1 MRIDWNLSAFDSIRR
16 DPAVKAALRA
26 AGQRVLSRCG
36 EGYELSEYEGKKR
49 SRVHVS
55 TDSTRAMRDNAQNAT
70 LARARDAA

>member
-1 MRIDWNLSAFDSIRR
+1 MRIDWNLKTFDSIRR

-26 AGQRVLSRCG
+26 AGERVLARCG
-36 EGYELSEYEGKKR
+36 EGYVLTEHEGKKR

-55 TDSTRAMRDNAQNAT
+55 TGTIRAKRDHAKNAT